1 MMNRHCAVTAV
12 KARRARAAAAS
23 RLRLVLLTVVGFTA
37 AALVG
42 VKAARADRSFDLA
55 LGTPAVDAYGMTVVD
70 RAQTPQ
76 RFEFGL
82 QSQVGWALTPLR
94 LTLADSNMVGLPD
107 AQFRVVEQQFNV
119 DLGFFLGLADF
130 LSIAASLP
138 VGFNFYDENSL
149 GNPNQAVPPSK
160 PTGMGT
166 IITTGLYA
174 NLPRQNV
181 SISSAGPRD
190 PRLSLKAR
198 FYGGKW
204 FEIGLL
210 VEGTL
215 PIGNA
220 DSFLGEKSAT
230 LRPRLLVG
238 ILLKRVVLA
247 LSVGAIVRESSEIYD
262 PYRVP
267 DVQRFQINHEL
278 TWAGGLSVK
287 AHRVIGFGIESKGTV
302 PLTGEAVYPTALVLG
317 SVFLQPTSKFKLTIS
332 GGGGVLKDSPRNA
345 DGRVMLGLAYSLS
358 PRAGGLL

>member
-1 MMNRHCAVTAV
+1 MMKMHCAVTAV
-12 KARRARAAAAS
+12 NARRVRAARALRRGLWVLGLAAA
-23 RLRLVLLTVVGFTA
+23 VVMAGGKT
-37 AALVG
+37 
-42 VKAARADRSFDLA
+42 ARADRSFDLA
-55 LGTPAVDAYGMTVVD
+55 LGAPAVDAYGMAVVD

-82 QSQVGWALTPLR
+82 QSQVGWALSPLR
-94 LTLADSNMVGLPD
+94 LTLADPNMAGQPD
-107 AQFRVVEQQFNV
+107 AQFRVVEQQWNV

-130 LSIAASLP
+130 FSIAASLP
-138 VGFNFYDENSL
+138 VGFNFYDENAL
-149 GNPNQAVPPSK
+149 GSPNQAVPPAK

-166 IITTGLYA
+166 VITTGLYA

-267 DVQRFQINHEL
+267 DVQRFQVNHEL

-302 PLTGEAVYPTALVLG
+302 PLIGDAVYPTALVLG
-317 SVFLQPTSKFKLTIS
+317 SVYLQPTSKFKLTIS
-332 GGGGVLKDSPRNA
+332 GGGGVLKENPRNA